1 MNRFVLTLDLRD
13 DPGAIATY
21 QEYHQHVWPEVLAS
35 LRNAGIRE
43 MEIFL
48 LERRLVMIVETDGR
62 DLRQSFALHHDSHP
76 RVIEWETLMKSLQ
89 VPPPGAA
96 AGELWTAMTRVF
108 QCDFTQGAPAT
119 AEASERR

>member
-1 MNRFVLTLDLRD
+1 MTQYVLTVDLKD
-13 DPGAIATY
+13 DPTAIATY
-21 QEYHQHVWPEVLAS
+21 REYHRRVWPEVLAS
-35 LRNAGIRE
+35 LRNAGIRK

-48 LERRLVMIVETDGR
+48 LDRRLVMVVETDGR
-62 DLRQSFALHHDSHP
+62 DLRECFALHHDSHP

-96 AGELWTAMTRVF
+96 SGELWTAMTPVF
-108 QCDFTQGAPAT
+108 QFDFTEGAPV